1 MNVSRFDHLL
11 GHLET
16 PTIIFAALLG
26 VPDGLDV
33 SRRHSAKPDKFAD
46 TYAKPQDDLRVVFTR
61 PASQSAL
68 TA

>member
-1 MNVSRFDHLL
+1 VNGSLSNNLL
-11 GHLET
+11 GYFEISAIML
-16 PTIIFAALLG
+16 AALLG
-26 VPDGLDV
+26 LPDGLDV